1 MWHVI
6 GNGPGTVH
14 CGQQERRVRFNQPIP
29 KDDCNC
35 LTICNGNLVGSYMP
49 FVVHGEL
56 QEDGFPERLSAHA
69 RDLELEL
76 GCWPSSGLTALS
88 CLLEPGS
95 SLKVSAMN
103 LLPSLVRSS
112 VWGTRQPLPAAFH
125 NWLGERRVAQGWLS
139 RLEWP
144 TYWLECPT
152 PAIEGEAAS
161 FERLQ
166 ALPFLSRDLAMM
178 EWRTLASVDV
188 QRWYEIATED
198 RLKAIEGLFFLPR
211 GQRETSLWWMY
222 DSVAS
227 SYVNRVRF
235 ALAVAQQRLLSVMP
249 MPSC

>member
-14 CGQQERRVRFNQPIP
+14 CGQHERRVRFNQPIP

-69 RDLELEL
+69 RVLELEL

-88 CLLEPGS
+88 CLLGPGS

-112 VWGTRQPLPAAFH
+112 VWGPRQPLPAAFH

-166 ALPFLSRDLAMM
+166 ALPFLSRDQAMM

-188 QRWYEIATED
+188 QSWYEIATED

-249 MPSC
+249 TPSC